1 MTSKPSTLQIPT
13 LTLYYLAES
22 RSHRILWLLNE
33 LSVPCTL
40 IYSSRGPDGICINP
54 AFAKAHPLGN
64 APILE
69 IQYPYLDHPVILSE
83 SALIIDF
90 LCENVPGGRKL
101 LPAKYRPGNERPG
114 METDEW
120 KRNKFYFAWGEES
133 VLSFIAV
140 AFVRDCQSFFFENL
154 RFPNGSG
161 RVSC

>member
-1 MTSKPSTLQIPT
+1 MNTNISTFQYPK

-33 LSVPCTL
+33 ISVPCTL
-40 IYSSRGPDGICINP
+40 IYSTRGLHGVCTNP
-54 AFAKAHPLGN
+54 AFAKAHPLGT

-69 IQYPYLDHPVILSE
+69 IYYPYIEDPIILSE

-90 LCENVPGGRKL
+90 LCENIPHGGKL
-101 LPAKYRPGNERPG
+101 LPAKYRLGQERAG

-133 VLSFIAV
+133 LLSFIAV
-140 AFVRDCQSFFFENL
+140 AFTRDCKYSLFKKFLCFEQ
-154 RFPNGSG
+154 R
-161 RVSC
+161 CTK